1 MLNLFIV
8 SFVTTYLAL
17 TGFIFTCCI
26 FSTQG
31 KEKGIAT
38 CLKMSALFLFMIP
51 VKLYKLYKIKKQ
63 SKCCG
68 ILRKDSVVVKQI
80 GFRAGKPIRVSP
92 NLFDA
97 LDGDR
102 IVQFHHDA
110 WSHGFKVIEGIVEKD
125 GVIWVTG
132 HIEPVMSELD
142 ACVTGWSKL
151 SPQVQSYLTTK
162 A

>member
-8 SFVTTYLAL
+8 SFVTTYLAV
-17 TGFIFTCCI
+17 TGFFFTCCI
-26 FSTQG
+26 FSAQG

-80 GFRAGKPIRVSP
+80 GFRAGKPMRVSP

-102 IVQFHHDA
+102 VVQFHHDA
-110 WSHGFKVIEGIVEKD
+110 WKRNYHIVE
-125 GVIWVTG
+125 GFVQAGQILWMTG
-132 HIEPVMSELD
+132 HLEGLELD
-142 ACVTGWSKL
+142 DAITGWTKL
-151 SPQVQSYLTTK
+151 DKAVQTYLTSK
-162 A
+162 G